1 MSIFNK
7 TNSFVGVDIGSSS
20 VKMVELRKQGSKLNL
35 VSYGFTENKD
45 EIVNSEWNKNTNYV
59 ATIVKELANRS
70 GIKSKIA
77 IAALPT
83 FSVFSSL
90 INLANVNKKEIDSA
104 VRWEAKKLIPL
115 PLEDIV
121 LDWKIIKD
129 DNDKPKKDNNIKI
142 LLTGA
147 PKTLVKKYIDIFKS
161 TGLNLLSLETETF
174 SLIRSLIGNDKST
187 IMILE
192 LGTSTTDISIV
203 KSGIP
208 MINRSIDLGG
218 LSITKAISENLN
230 IGLSRADQFKYD
242 LGISSQ
248 NSDDNVV
255 PKTIMKSIDP
265 IINEIKHL
273 LSLYETKNQDKV
285 EKIIL
290 SGGSALLPNLN
301 NYLTGIL
308 NLNVVIG
315 DPWSRVSYPLE
326 LEHLLKELGPRM
338 AVAVGL
344 AMRGG
349 E

>member
-1 MSIFNK
+1 
-7 TNSFVGVDIGSSS
+7 
-20 VKMVELRKQGSKLNL
+20 
-35 VSYGFTENKD
+35 
-45 EIVNSEWNKNTNYV
+45 
-59 ATIVKELANRS
+59 
-70 GIKSKIA
+70 
-77 IAALPT
+77 
-83 FSVFSSL
+83 
-90 INLANVNKKEIDSA
+90 
-104 VRWEAKKLIPL
+104 
-115 PLEDIV
+115 
-121 LDWKIIKD
+121 
-129 DNDKPKKDNNIKI
+129 
-142 LLTGA
+142 
-147 PKTLVKKYIDIFKS
+147 
-161 TGLNLLSLETETF
+161 LETETF

-208 MINRSIDLGG
+208 IINRSIDLGG

-242 LGISSQ
+242 MGISSQ

-301 NYLTGIL
+301 NYLSGIL